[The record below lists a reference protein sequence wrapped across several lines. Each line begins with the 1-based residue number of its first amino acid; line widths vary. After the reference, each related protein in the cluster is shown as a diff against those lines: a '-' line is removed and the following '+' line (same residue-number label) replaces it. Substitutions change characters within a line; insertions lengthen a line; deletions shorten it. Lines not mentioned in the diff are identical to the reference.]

1 LQKDACGYATIEK
14 KKRRKGMKKMDKCPR
29 E

>member
-14 KKRRKGMKKMDKCPR
+14 KEENKKYEKMDKCPR